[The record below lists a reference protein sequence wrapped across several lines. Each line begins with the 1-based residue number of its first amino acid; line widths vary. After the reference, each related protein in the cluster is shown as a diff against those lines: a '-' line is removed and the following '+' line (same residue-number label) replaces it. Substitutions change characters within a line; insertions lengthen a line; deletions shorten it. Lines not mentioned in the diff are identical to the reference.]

1 MIGTDYV
8 FFDPHT
14 PPFNNLNV
22 RKAFAH
28 AINREPIVKSIY
40 GEIKAVPAYTMLM
53 PGFPA
58 ADINGEL
65 TDYQRFDCGLAKE
78 YFAKAGYS
86 SGSDFPPQVMWLR
99 NENPGIAAVYQATAA
114 SISQC
119 LGISIQVSNKD
130 NKVFMD
136 ALHER
141 PTKIA
146 LGSVAYAIDF
156 ADPINL
162 LGIWVSSGRHSWRNQ
177 RFDKILDA
185 ASNLMGDTVRRD
197 SLFHEA
203 ERILVDDV
211 GGAFIA
217 HRWAGDL
224 WRPKVRGASIRE
236 PGPNNTY
243 GSHSGNDWQWGDM
256 YIGKTQ

>member
-1 MIGTDYV
+1 
-8 FFDPHT
+8 
-14 PPFNNLNV
+14 
-22 RKAFAH
+22 
-28 AINREPIVKSIY
+28 
-40 GEIKAVPAYTMLM
+40 
-53 PGFPA
+53 
-58 ADINGEL
+58 
-65 TDYQRFDCGLAKE
+65 
-78 YFAKAGYS
+78 
-86 SGSDFPPQVMWLR
+86 MWLR

-162 LGIWVSSGRHSWRNQ
+162 LGIWVSSGRHSWRHQ
-177 RFDKILDA
+177 RFDEILDE
-185 ASNLMGDTVRRD
+185 ASNLIGEPARRD
-197 SLFHEA
+197 SLFHAA

-224 WRPKVRGASIRE
+224 WRPKVRGASIRD
-236 PGPNNTY
+236 PGPNDTY
-243 GSHSGNDWQWGDM
+243 GSHSGNDWQWGDI
-256 YIGKTQ
+256 YIGKAQ